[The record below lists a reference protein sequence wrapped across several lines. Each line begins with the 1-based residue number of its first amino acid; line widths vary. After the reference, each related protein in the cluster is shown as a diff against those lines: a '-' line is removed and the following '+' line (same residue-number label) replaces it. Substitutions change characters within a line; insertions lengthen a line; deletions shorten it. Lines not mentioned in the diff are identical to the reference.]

1 MRALVDSKN
10 GGIKMAGLTKGITMR
25 ITGQIP
31 LRFLHT
37 VGANFTLQ
45 IQRKPIAPPMGLGS
59 FKKISDKPDKPISLR
74 MRVG

>member
-1 MRALVDSKN
+1 MRALVDIKN
-10 GGIKMAGLTKGITMR
+10 GGDQMGRFRKGITMR
-25 ITGQIP
+25 VTGQIP

-45 IQRKPIAPPMGLGS
+45 IQRKPIAPAMGLGS

-74 MRVG
+74 MRVR